1 MCFAPASLLA
11 FCDSRFKD
19 FIEILTA
26 LSDND
31 NMETAPKDYDVDW
44 ETQFNCDKL
53 QTAIPNRLQELY
65 DIILS
70 CKSKGTAE
78 PWFADVVVKI
88 LLSVNRVCG
97 DLLKTIDQDAVSG
110 AAWNSRN
117 LPTIYVLSTRSLLHN
132 VSWST

>member
-19 FIEILTA
+19 FIEVLTA

-44 ETQFNCDKL
+44 ETQFNRDKL

-97 DLLKTIDQDAVSG
+97 DLLQDDRSG
-110 AAWNSRN
+110 CCLGCSVEFTKLA
-117 LPTIYVLSTRSLLHN
+117 
-132 VSWST
+132 